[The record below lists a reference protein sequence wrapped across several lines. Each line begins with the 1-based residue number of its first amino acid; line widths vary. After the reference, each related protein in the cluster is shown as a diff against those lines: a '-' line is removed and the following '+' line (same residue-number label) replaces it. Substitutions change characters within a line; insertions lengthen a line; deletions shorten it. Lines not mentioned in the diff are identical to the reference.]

1 MLNWRDTRNPEGG
14 GSERYVESVAAR
26 LVQRGHRVTVFCA
39 AHAQAPADEVR
50 AGVRYIRRGGK
61 LSLYPQAMAR
71 LLLKRFGRVD
81 VVVDVQNGVPYLSPL
96 VTRRPV
102 VVLVHH
108 VHREQWPV
116 VYGRVAATAGW
127 WLESRIAPWVY
138 RRCQYIAVSD
148 ATRGELVSLGV
159 QQERISV
166 VHNGLEPV
174 PPGSEGVRSVRP
186 RICVLGRLVPH
197 KRVEH
202 AFEVVRRLRPA
213 YPGLQLVVIGDGWW
227 RDRLIEEAA
236 RLEDPGLVRFTGH
249 LDDRH
254 KHAELAGCWL
264 MLLPSMKEGW
274 GLAAMEAAEHG
285 VPTVAYAS
293 AGGVRESIVGGVT
306 GLLVPDDIDA
316 LTAAAG
322 QLLTDRE
329 LRERLGAAAC
339 ERSRGFTWDATASS
353 FETVIVDA
361 VSGKRHSDDD
371 PAQRAQSPSGQRLP

>member
-1 MLNWRDTRNPEGG
+1 
-14 GSERYVESVAAR
+14 
-26 LVQRGHRVTVFCA
+26 
-39 AHAQAPADEVR
+39 
-50 AGVRYIRRGGK
+50 
-61 LSLYPQAMAR
+61 
-71 LLLKRFGRVD
+71 
-81 VVVDVQNGVPYLSPL
+81 
-96 VTRRPV
+96 
-102 VVLVHH
+102 
-108 VHREQWPV
+108 
-116 VYGRVAATAGW
+116 
-127 WLESRIAPWVY
+127 
-138 RRCQYIAVSD
+138 
-148 ATRGELVSLGV
+148 
-159 QQERISV
+159 
-166 VHNGLEPV
+166 
-174 PPGSEGVRSVRP
+174 
-186 RICVLGRLVPH
+186 
-197 KRVEH
+197 
-202 AFEVVRRLRPA
+202 
-213 YPGLQLVVIGDGWW
+213 VVIGDGWW